1 MYLMFGMT
9 KKQFLKK
16 SKKCLKDT
24 GIQLLL
30 IREIFNRE
38 GKDQIDFDETYRK
51 LDKIRENMETI
62 FFQYE
67 GLKPPSKCK
76 PIQIKILKTL
86 IILQDALVANL
97 EYLILLK
104 KDLPEEARVERVK
117 SLKKLELFREK
128 FRGLSQKVDL
138 YLR

>member
-1 MYLMFGMT
+1 MFGMT

-30 IREIFNRE
+30 IREVFNRE
-38 GKDQIDFDETYRK
+38 SKDQIDFDETYRK

-104 KDLPEEARVERVK
+104 KDLPKEARAERVK
-117 SLKKLELFREK
+117 SLEKLELFREK
-128 FRGLSQKVDL
+128 FRMLSQKVDL

>member
-1 MYLMFGMT
+1 MFGMT

-30 IREIFNRE
+30 TREIINRE
-38 GKDQIDFDETYRK
+38 REDQKDFDETYQK
-51 LDKIRENMETI
+51 LDKIRKTLETI

-76 PIQIKILKTL
+76 PLQIKILKTL

-104 KDLPEEARVERVK
+104 KDSPEEARAERVK
-117 SLKKLELFREK
+117 SLEKLENFRE
-128 FRGLSQKVDL
+128 RYRELSQKVDL
-138 YLR
+138 YLRL

>member
-1 MYLMFGMT
+1 MFGMT

>member
-1 MYLMFGMT
+1 MFGMT

-128 FRGLSQKVDL
+128 FRGSSQKVDL

>member
-1 MYLMFGMT
+1 MT

-30 IREIFNRE
+30 IREVFNRE
-38 GKDQIDFDETYRK
+38 GEDQIDFDETYRK
-51 LDKIRENMETI
+51 LDKIRENLETI

-76 PIQIKILKTL
+76 PLQIKILKTL

-104 KDLPEEARVERVK
+104 KDSPEEAGVERVK
-117 SLKKLELFREK
+117 SLEKLEV
-128 FRGLSQKVDL
+128 FRGKYRWLSQKVDL

>member
-1 MYLMFGMT
+1 MFGMT

-30 IREIFNRE
+30 IREVFNRE
-38 GKDQIDFDETYRK
+38 RKGQIDFDENRRE
-51 LDKIRENMETI
+51 LDKIRKNIETI

-76 PIQIKILKTL
+76 PMQIKILKTL
-86 IILQDALVANL
+86 IILQEALVDNS
-97 EYLILLK
+97 EYLNLLNNGS
-104 KDLPEEARVERVK
+104 PEEADVELVK
-117 SLKKLELFREK
+117 SLDKLENFRDK
-128 FRGLSQKVDL
+128 FKELSQKVDL

>member
-1 MYLMFGMT
+1 MFGMT

-30 IREIFNRE
+30 IRKVFNRE
-38 GKDQIDFDETYRK
+38 HKGQIDFDETYRE
-51 LDKIRENMETI
+51 LDKIRKNIETI

-76 PIQIKILKTL
+76 PLQIKILKTL
-86 IILQDALVANL
+86 IMLQEALVANL
-97 EYLILLK
+97 EYLNLSK
-104 KDLPEEARVERVK
+104 KGLPEEANDEFVK
-117 SLKKLELFREK
+117 SLEKMGDFRDK
-128 FRGLSQKVDL
+128 FRKLSQKVDL